1 MPPVAAMK
9 GAKLS
14 AVSSTGIPAM
24 WAPQSMRGILTV
36 PKVLQRGFPIG
47 KPENAHYRASDSGSS
62 SSARIRA
69 RNSAAGAP

>member
-1 MPPVAAMK
+1 MK

-24 WAPQSMRGILTV
+24 WAPQTMRGILTV
-36 PKVLQRGFPIG
+36 PKFLQWVFPIV
-47 KPENAHYRASDSGSS
+47 KPEKAPYSASESGSS
-62 SSARIRA
+62 SSARILA